1 MHILKGH
8 FAERDLGHRICTGKV
23 IPAYNF
29 ENRHGFVNL
38 LQKPPQEMS
47 SGLRSSDSEV
57 IKQITLK
64 AVFTHAGGKLW
75 DYLKFTRKQYYFVLN
90 SYIVQVKPFFWL
102 KYIWVTASA
111 LLFTFHIQNY

>member
-8 FAERDLGHRICTGKV
+8 FAQRDLGHHICTGKV

-38 LQKPPQEMS
+38 FQKPPQEMN
-47 SGLRSSDSEV
+47 SGLRSPDSEV

-64 AVFTHAGGKLW
+64 L
-75 DYLKFTRKQYYFVLN
+75 YLLMQRKNYG
-90 SYIVQVKPFFWL
+90 I
-102 KYIWVTASA
+102 IWSSHTNNTIWS
-111 LLFTFHIQNY
+111 